1 MEHTTVLGMQQ
12 GTKGEEMYET
22 KKMSKIN
29 PSKQICI
36 SPVGLRGKMAKSK
49 LIAFKLSNYVVG
61 GICNSRIAQF
71 LWV

>member
-1 MEHTTVLGMQQ
+1 
-12 GTKGEEMYET
+12 
-22 KKMSKIN
+22 MSKIN

-36 SPVGLRGKMAKSK
+36 SAVGLGEKMAKSK

-61 GICNSRIAQF
+61 GIHNSRIAQF